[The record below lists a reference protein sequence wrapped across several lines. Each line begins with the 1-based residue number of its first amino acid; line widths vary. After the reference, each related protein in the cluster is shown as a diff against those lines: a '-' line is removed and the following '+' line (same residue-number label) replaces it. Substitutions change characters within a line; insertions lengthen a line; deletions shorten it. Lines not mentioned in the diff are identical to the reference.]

1 MADKETLLEM
11 CRAGDTEGVRRT
23 LSRGEDFKEV
33 GGEAVTVA
41 ADRGHVDTV
50 AVLLE
55 VGRID
60 VNATNKWGETA
71 LHRAALYGHTNVL
84 TLLRH
89 QPGIEINQ
97 ADDDGWTVL
106 HMAASHRHTNVLTL
120 LSNFPGI
127 NLAATTNRGE
137 TVLHNLVPCD
147 PDFLRN
153 FLTNLNVDPN
163 AKDYQ
168 SNTPIM
174 NLLKTYNPN
183 NNVTEC
189 LRVMVE
195 SDRVEILHVKD
206 RQGRSLEDLARY
218 YLFF

>member
-1 MADKETLLEM
+1 MADKETLLKM
-11 CRAGDTEGVRRT
+11 CRAGDTEWVRRA

-41 ADRGHVDTV
+41 ASRGHVDTV

-71 LHRAALYGHTNVL
+71 LHRAALYSHTNVL
-84 TLLRH
+84 TLLLH

-106 HMAASHRHTNVLTL
+106 HMAACQGHTNVLML

-127 NLAATTNRGE
+127 NLAATTKRGE
-137 TVLHNLVPCD
+137 TVLHYLVDWD

>member
-11 CRAGDTEGVRRT
+11 CRAGDTERVRRA

-41 ADRGHVDTV
+41 ASRGHVDTV

-60 VNATNKWGETA
+60 VNATNQWGETA
-71 LHRAALYGHTNVL
+71 LHSAALYSHTNVL
-84 TLLRH
+84 TLLLH
-89 QPGIEINQ
+89 QPGIEVNQ
-97 ADDDGWTVL
+97 ADDDGWTAL
-106 HMAASHRHTNVLTL
+106 HMAASHRHTNVLML

-127 NLAATTNRGE
+127 NLAATTKWGD
-137 TVLHNLVPCD
+137 TVLHMHLVDWD
-147 PDFLRN
+147 PDFLRI

-174 NLLKTYNPN
+174 ALLKTYNPN

-206 RQGRSLEDLARY
+206 RQGRSLEDLAR
-218 YLFF
+218 

>member
-1 MADKETLLEM
+1 MADKELLDM
-11 CRAGDTEGVRRT
+11 CHAGNTEGVRVA

-33 GGEAVTVA
+33 GGEAVTA
-41 ADRGHVDTV
+41 AASRGHVDTV

-106 HMAASHRHTNVLTL
+106 HMAACQGHTNVLML

-127 NLAATTNRGE
+127 NLAATTKWGD
-137 TVLHNLVPCD
+137 TVLHFHLVDWD

-163 AKDYQ
+163 AKDCQ
-168 SNTPIM
+168 GNTPIM
-174 NLLKTYNPN
+174 ALLKTYNPN